1 MMLKRVAILLS
12 LLFIV
17 FAPSFLVDRT
27 AILGMPQRVT
37 ESPAHPDTS
46 GQLAPQQTPAT
57 VGEVENT
64 DLRIDSLQ
72 ENLVQTIHYPG
83 ATYIKVHFATLNL
96 LPGDFVTV
104 SNPAGTEVYTYPGSA
119 FTLDEEQGF
128 WALSV
133 TGDTV
138 VIYLNSQAAQE
149 ELQDST
155 LQISVVFVDK
165 FTRGYPL
172 DEIQKR
178 LQLTESTCGTNQR
191 TDVVCYQGTHPIEY
205 GKANAVARLLL
216 NNGTA
221 LCTGWRLGE
230 YNHILTNEHCITD
243 QAGVNAAEAW
253 FNYQNLVCGVTGQGT
268 ITKVTGHTFLKDDAN
283 YDFALFSVNDFDK
296 LTSFGYLELDV
307 RVPVLGEE
315 IYIPQHGAGNP
326 KEFGIES
333 DKDMGNVCRIGD
345 AVLSG
350 NAIDSDTGYYCDT
363 IGGSSGSPVL
373 ARSSHQVIALHHW
386 GGCNIPG
393 YFNQGVRIDKIWPL
407 IQTPLAL
414 PDPAIL
420 SAPQGNI
427 GATDT
432 PTYSWK
438 EAGQATWYYLWVN
451 DSEGNAKVTQWYPSS
466 SICDAGNCSVT
477 PDVELKNGTY
487 TWWVRTWN
495 STGYGPWSNAMNFSV
510 SFASPGVPVLLT
522 PTGDIGDE
530 YYPTYTWNK
539 VTEAQGES
547 MATWYYLWVNG
558 PSGNVFKQWYKAM
571 DICNDTT
578 CVVRPSTPLGGG
590 THTWWVQAWNPGGYG
605 AWSSPMNFST
615 EIPTVPGTPVL
626 IAPTGNVSDTTPT
639 YTWNEVTESNTES
652 AATWYYLWVNGP
664 TGNVIKQWYKAVDLC
679 NAGICSI
686 APSTTLS
693 AGAYTW
699 WVRAW
704 NQAGYSAWSNEMDFN
719 ITP

>member
-1 MMLKRVAILLS
+1 MLKRLAIMLS
-12 LLFIV
+12 LLFSV
-17 FAPSFLVDRT
+17 VAPSFLVDRAAT
-27 AILGMPQRVT
+27 LGAPQRATIPTKHLEVFGQP
-37 ESPAHPDTS
+37 ES
-46 GQLAPQQTPAT
+46 QQTPVT

-64 DLRIDSLQ
+64 ALRIDHLK
-72 ENLVQTIHYPG
+72 ENSVQTIRYPN
-83 ATYIKVHFATLNL
+83 AAYIKVHFATLNL

-119 FTLDEEQGF
+119 FTSDGEDGF

-133 TGDTV
+133 TGDTA
-138 VIYLNSQAAQE
+138 VIQLSSQVT
-149 ELQDST
+149 QDESQDNT
-155 LQISVVFVDK
+155 MQTSVVFIDK

-172 DEIQKR
+172 DEIRNR
-178 LQLTESTCGTNQR
+178 LELTESTCGTNQR
-191 TDVVCYQGTHPIEY
+191 TDVVCYQGTHPTEY
-205 GKANAVARLLL
+205 DKANAVARLLL
-216 NNGTA
+216 NNGAA

-230 YNHILTNEHCITD
+230 YNHMLTNEHCITD

-253 FNYQNLVCGVTGQGT
+253 FNYQNLACGVTGQGT
-268 ITKVTGHTFLKDDAN
+268 VTKVTGHTFLKDDAD
-283 YDFALFSVNDFDK
+283 YDFSLFSVNDFDK
-296 LTSFGYLELDV
+296 LASFGYLELDA

-333 DKDMGNVCRIGD
+333 DMDTGNVCRIDD
-345 AVLSG
+345 AVAYG
-350 NAIDSDTGYYCDT
+350 WIADSDTGYYCDT

-373 ARSSHQVIALHHW
+373 ARSSHQVIALHHF
-386 GGCNIPG
+386 GGCL
-393 YFNQGVRIDKIWPL
+393 NQGVRIDKIWPL

-420 SAPQGNI
+420 SAPEGSI
-427 GATDT
+427 GAAAT
-432 PTYSWK
+432 PTYSWN

-451 DSEGNAKVTQWYPSS
+451 DSDGNAQVKQWYTSS
-466 SICDAGNCSVT
+466 SICDAGNCFVT

-510 SFASPGVPVLLT
+510 SFAPPGIPTLLT

-539 VTEAQGES
+539 VTEAGAES
-547 MATWYYLWVNG
+547 IATWYYLWVNG
-558 PSGNVFKQWYKAM
+558 PSGNVFKQWYRAI
-571 DICNDTT
+571 DICNGTT
-578 CVVRPSTPLGGG
+578 CAAKPGTPLGGG
-590 THTWWVQAWNPGGYG
+590 AHTWWVQAWNPGGYG

-615 EIPTVPGTPVL
+615 EIPTVPETPVL

-639 YTWNEVTESNTES
+639 YIWNEVTESNTES

-664 TGNVIKQWYKAVDLC
+664 TGNVIKQWYKAVDV
-679 NAGICSI
+679 CSEGTCSVT
-686 APSTTLS
+686 PSTMLS
-693 AGAYTW
+693 SGAHTW

-704 NQAGYSAWSNEMDFN
+704 NQAGYSPWSSEMDFDVN
-719 ITP
+719 P